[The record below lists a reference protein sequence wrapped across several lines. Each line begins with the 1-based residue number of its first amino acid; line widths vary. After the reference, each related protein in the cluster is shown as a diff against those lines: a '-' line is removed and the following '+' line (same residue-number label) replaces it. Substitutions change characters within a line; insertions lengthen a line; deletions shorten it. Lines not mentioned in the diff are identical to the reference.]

1 MKLPLLLR
9 GIGSLAG
16 FTFMILGWSC
26 TAPRAQESTALGQGA
41 VLRGLDRISGDVAD
55 LSLSIGSDASLG
67 RMRVTLRQCRYP
79 VENPSG
85 DAFAYMDI
93 VDTKTDIPV
102 FAGWMIASSPALNA
116 LDHPR
121 YDLWVLRCTTS

>member
-1 MKLPLLLR
+1 MKRHFLR
-9 GIGSLAG
+9 VIATLAVCAL
-16 FTFMILGWSC
+16 MILSFSGIAS
-26 TAPRAQESTALGQGA
+26 RAQESTTLGQGA
-41 VLRGLDRISGDVAD
+41 ILRGLDRISGDVAD
-55 LSLSIGSDASLG
+55 LSLVIGSGATLG

-79 VENPSG
+79 VDNPSG